1 MSSLVVG
8 LKVFQNLGGSH
19 FSPWTAVVLRQLIV
33 CVLGSTACVYVVWVP
48 CCALACFP
56 SAVASKGSSAAS
68 GEQRLPDCFP
78 GPETA
83 SAIITAA
90 KFLMIC
96 IWPV

>member
-1 MSSLVVG
+1 MVG
-8 LKVFQNLGGSH
+8 LKVFQNFGGSH

-33 CVLGSTACVYVVWVP
+33 RVLGSTAAVDVAWVP
-48 CCALACFP
+48 CCALPCS
-56 SAVASKGSSAAS
+56 SAVASKGSSAAP

-90 KFLMIC
+90 KFLMKC
-96 IWPV
+96 IWPVELS